1 MKKIGLV
8 NQIFGKFKNKVLSTF
23 VKGIN
28 QTDTSFTD
36 WNGGMYDNDIAK
48 SAIHTN
54 ASNIAKLRPKHIRR
68 SKDKVIYFPDKN
80 IEKMLNYPNRYMN
93 MYDFLYKVATQR
105 EEKDNAFIYF
115 KKDSYELFPIS
126 ASKLELLEDT
136 TGALFA
142 RFYFKV
148 GDTVV
153 IPFEDL
159 IIIRNHFNSKDLF
172 GDNNNTLNS
181 TMQVVNTIDQGI
193 VNAIKKSANLRG
205 ILKWNSVLRD
215 EDIEKQTKKFVDSY
229 LNINNDGGVAS
240 TDPRFEFEQLK
251 QESYVPNKQ
260 QMDSSKERIYSYFGV
275 NEKIIQSRFSEEEWN
290 AYYENKI
297 EPVAIQLSLEFTK
310 KIFTNHKVGHGNE
323 IIFEANRLQYASNTT
338 KVQVAKLLTDIGA
351 ASLDDIL
358 EIFNMAPIGGEEG
371 KRRVQTLNMV
381 NANKADKYQVGEG
394 GETDN
399 DRKEDE

>member
-1 MKKIGLV
+1 MGLV
-8 NQIFGKFKNKVLSTF
+8 KQIFGRFYNSNNKVYKAF

-28 QTDTSFTD
+28 QTDMSFSD
-36 WNGGMYDNDIAK
+36 WTGCVYDNDIAK

-68 SKDKVIYFPDKN
+68 TNDKVIYFPDKN

-93 MYDFLYKVATQR
+93 MYDFLYKVASQR

-115 KKDSYELFPIS
+115 RRESYELFPIS
-126 ASKLELLEDT
+126 ASSLELMEDSS
-136 TGALFA
+136 GNLFA
-142 RFYFKV
+142 RFGFKV
-148 GDTVV
+148 GEKVV

-172 GDNNNTLNS
+172 GDNSNTLNS

-205 ILKWNSVLRD
+205 ILKWKSVLKP
-215 EDIEKQTKKFVDSY
+215 EDIEKQTQKFVDSY
-229 LNINNDGGVAS
+229 LNIDNDGGVAS
-240 TDPRFEFEQLK
+240 TDPRFDFEQLR
-251 QESYVPNKQ
+251 QESYVPNKP

-275 NEKIIQSRFSEEEWN
+275 NERIIQSKFSEEEWN

-310 KIFTNHKVGHGNE
+310 KIFTDHKVGHGNE
-323 IIFEANRLQYASNTT
+323 IIFEANRLQYASNNT

-351 ASLDDIL
+351 ASLDDVL

-381 NANKADKYQVGEG
+381 NANKADKYQIGEG
-394 GETDN
+394 GD
-399 DRKEDE
+399 